1 MTQNNLGTA
10 HWTLVEREA
19 GAARREDAATAY
31 RAALE
36 ERTRDRVPLDWAK
49 MRGNMC
55 NLHLAL
61 FDRTGTAAELDL
73 AQAAFDDAREVFAE
87 AQASQ
92 YLAMAD
98 NMQAQIDARRRR

>member
-1 MTQNNLGTA
+1 
-10 HWTLVEREA
+10 
-19 GAARREDAATAY
+19 
-31 RAALE
+31 
-36 ERTRDRVPLDWAK
+36 
-49 MRGNMC
+49 MC

-73 AQAAFDDAREVFAE
+73 AQAALDNAREVFAE
-87 AQASQ
+87 AQVSQ